1 MKYTNQP
8 EKAVTLTV
16 DQIKSYRE
24 NGLLFIPSLFSQ
36 KEVER
41 MYNAVEDLIE
51 KDTPGRFLEKD
62 NKTVRALHGCHLDS
76 EIFDALTRHP
86 SLLISACE
94 ILNSDVYIYQ
104 FKINFKAAFG
114 GDLWPWHQDFVF
126 WDQEDGMPSPQ
137 ALNVAVFLDEC
148 NEFNGPMYFIP
159 GSHKESLLHL
169 GQIDSSKVNGQK
181 NDWKSNV
188 SAALKYSLSKETVTK
203 LANEQGIVAP
213 KGPSGSVLFFH
224 CNLVHGSAP
233 NISPYDRRLLIIT
246 YNSINNIP
254 SFKGQPRPEFLVSRD
269 HTPLKPLLDKV
280 VI

>member
-1 MKYTNQP
+1 MEKTMKLNT
-8 EKAVTLTV
+8 
-16 DQIKSYRE
+16 DQIEYYRE
-24 NGLLFIPSLFSQ
+24 HGLLFMPELFST
-36 KEVER
+36 KEVEA
-41 MYNAVEDLIE
+41 MQAAVEDLIA
-51 KDTPGRFLEKD
+51 KDTPGRILEKD
-62 NKTVRALHGCHLDS
+62 NKTVRALHGCHITTK
-76 EIFDALTRHP
+76 IFDSLVRHP
-86 SLLISACE
+86 SLLTSACK
-94 ILNSDVYIYQ
+94 ILKSDVYVYQ

-126 WDQEDGMPSPQ
+126 WAQEDGMPSPK
-137 ALNVAVFLDEC
+137 ALNLAVFLDEF

-159 GSHKESLLHL
+159 GSHKESLVHL
-169 GQIDSSKVNGQK
+169 GQIESSEVNGQK

-188 SAALKYSLSKETVTK
+188 SAALKYSLGKETIAK
-203 LANEQGIVAP
+203 LAIEKGMVAP

-269 HTPLKPLLDKV
+269 HTPLQPLLNEV
-280 VI
+280 LI